1 MDITEIQDEL
11 LRLEFPNLLPDHD
24 PDIER
29 YYYLRS
35 TGQSRDAL
43 SIYQNRLV
51 IRYPDNEFR
60 TWLLRCYRSHD
71 PAFRSLLAKGYRML
85 GARSLERIKQIL
97 LIIAEK
103 ADAYNEKDVY
113 STIKTAEEI
122 LKFLSPERYEAVAGM
137 ERFLRYSV
145 VLELKVKSIA
155 KATELVRAY
164 LTDTLSVV
172 EEERRRRMNA
182 KRHADEENRKRLAQ
196 ADWDSYYYQKKYGI
210 HMPFMDLS
218 TVVFSQEDLAR
229 IEIPPF
235 SRVEDQILG
244 YCIKYWNNVEDPA
257 FERILFLYSRKY
269 GKKNYDVYMTIRRGQ
284 MAKRR
289 DDEILSSIMSI
300 LVTGYYYSIQ
310 GDLYLQRNWNGIK
323 HALTNQGQHKALPA
337 PKSTSQTPAK
347 AVSLNAAAEKKPV
360 RKKNVPP
367 KKLPVPVKP
376 EPKQIPAKPVSSA
389 SPGHFKAVRPS
400 GYSAGPEV
408 QRFTAGYS
416 APEVKKPEVKSKKT
430 GIKKTKPGIV
440 SKTIKQEPVKKEQVV
455 SRIAPKPK
463 SRAAPK
469 IAPKAT
475 TVKKPVA
482 VVARPAV
489 KSTQLTQRRTSLAKV
504 KPVKVPYKLKPA
516 EQTKTTIMSKPAVQP
531 KPAPA
536 PVQKTPVQPRPAPIP
551 VPKTQIQPK
560 PAVQPK
566 PAPAPV
572 QKTPI
577 QPRPTP
583 VPVQKMPIQPKP
595 IAAPIPKTPIQPV
608 VGKPATIT
616 TVAKPTIPG
625 PVIQPKAVTPKPPV
639 SPVKVTGYQS
649 TPFTPVSPSKPKPA
663 APRVFSNKTLG
674 KAKGSVSDRLKELSG
689 RSYDVYED
697 RFLTKARSSIRKVLG
712 TGKGLFFS
720 LPEEAE
726 DLVYNFLRD
735 HYSDPYMD
743 WETSNDRKNLM
754 TMGFDLPSI
763 NPVIDECYR
772 NL

>member
-60 TWLLRCYRSHD
+60 TWLLRSYRSHD
-71 PAFRSLLAKGYRML
+71 PAFRSLLARGYRML

-103 ADAYNEKDVY
+103 ADGYNEKDVY
-113 STIKTAEEI
+113 STIKAAEEI

-137 ERFLRYSV
+137 ERFLRYAT
-145 VLELKVKSIA
+145 VLDLKVKSIA
-155 KATELVRAY
+155 KATELIRAY
-164 LTDTLSVV
+164 STDTLSVV
-172 EEERRRRMNA
+172 EEERRRRVDA
-182 KRHADEENRKRLAQ
+182 KRRADEEDRKRLVK

-210 HMPFMDLS
+210 HIPFIDLS

-235 SRVEDQILG
+235 NRVEDQILG
-244 YCIKYWNNVEDPA
+244 YCIKYWNNADDPA

-300 LVTGYYYSIQ
+300 LITGYYYSIQ
-310 GDLYLQRNWNGIK
+310 GDLYLQRNWNSIK
-323 HALTNQGQHKALPA
+323 SALANQGQQKALPA
-337 PKSTSQTPAK
+337 PKS
-347 AVSLNAAAEKKPV
+347 
-360 RKKNVPP
+360 
-367 KKLPVPVKP
+367 PVKP
-376 EPKQIPAKPVSSA
+376 APPAKPVQFAKPAPSAKQMPSAKQLQRPAAAGKAAKKPAGKKKVPAKTLPAPIKPKPKPKQIQAKPVSSA
-389 SPGHFKAVRPS
+389 GLKGRMFP
-400 GYSAGPEV
+400 
-408 QRFTAGYS
+408 S
-416 APEVKKPEVKSKKT
+416 APQVKKPVPKPKK
-430 GIKKTKPGIV
+430 IMVEKAKTRIV
-440 SKTIKQEPVKKEQVV
+440 SKAIKKPVKKEPIV

-463 SRAAPK
+463 SRTTPK
-469 IAPKAT
+469 IAPKAAK
-475 TVKKPVA
+475 VIKPVA
-482 VVARPAV
+482 VVARPAA
-489 KSTQLTQRRTSLAKV
+489 KSLQRGTSLAKV
-504 KPVKVPYKLKPA
+504 KQVKVPNKLKPA
-516 EQTKTTIMSKPAVQP
+516 EQTKTTIMSRPAVLPKPVPAPKTPVQP
-531 KPAPA
+531 KPAIVTVPKTPA
-536 PVQKTPVQPRPAPIP
+536 QPKPVIAAVPKMPVQQKPAAVPVLKTPVQPKP
-551 VPKTQIQPK
+551 VI
-560 PAVQPK
+560 
-566 PAPAPV
+566 APV
-572 QKTPI
+572 
-577 QPRPTP
+577 
-583 VPVQKMPIQPKP
+583 
-595 IAAPIPKTPIQPV
+595 PKTPIQPV
-608 VGKPATIT
+608 VGKPAPIT
-616 TVAKPTIPG
+616 TPVKPTIPR
-625 PVIQPKAVTPKPPV
+625 PVIPPRTVTPKPPV
-639 SPVKVTGYQS
+639 SPVKITGYKP
-649 TPFTPVSPSKPKPA
+649 TPFTPVSPPKPKP
-663 APRVFSNKTLG
+663 APRVFSNKTLD